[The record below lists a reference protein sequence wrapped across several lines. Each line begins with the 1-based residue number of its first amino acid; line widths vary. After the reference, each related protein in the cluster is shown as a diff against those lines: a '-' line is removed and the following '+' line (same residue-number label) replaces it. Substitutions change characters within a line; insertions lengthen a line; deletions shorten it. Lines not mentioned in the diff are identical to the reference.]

1 MIVNIVVVVEALVI
15 DVLTD
20 VELIGVGVI
29 VIPLKVALSESYAVG
44 VPADMAVAVVGIM
57 LGVPPERCVEVLAD
71 VNANAF
77 VVVITA
83 FEFPVST
90 PLEEFIP

>member
-1 MIVNIVVVVEALVI
+1 MVVVVEALVI

-20 VELIGVGVI
+20 VELIVLGVI
-29 VIPLKVALSESYAVG
+29 VIALKLVVSVPYTVG
-44 VPADMAVAVVGIM
+44 VSAAMAVVMTDIM
-57 LGVPPERCVEVLAD
+57 LGVPTEKGVEVLAD
-71 VNANAF
+71 VNTNAF

-90 PLEEFIP
+90 PLEEFSR